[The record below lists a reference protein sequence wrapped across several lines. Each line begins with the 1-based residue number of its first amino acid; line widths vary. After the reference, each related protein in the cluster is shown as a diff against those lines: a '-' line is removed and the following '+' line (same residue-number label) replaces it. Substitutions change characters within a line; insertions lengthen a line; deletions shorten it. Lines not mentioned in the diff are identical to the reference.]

1 MEEVPCE
8 AGLGARARDDRPA
21 RLGVV
26 PMSRSD
32 MVWCVA
38 LSVGLAV
45 ALAIG
50 FALVGYEHEPS
61 VPPQTA
67 VSTYVGPGDGR

>member
-1 MEEVPCE
+1 
-8 AGLGARARDDRPA
+8 
-21 RLGVV
+21 
-26 PMSRSD
+26 MSRTD
-32 MVWCVA
+32 VVWCLA
-38 LSVGLAV
+38 LSAGLAV
-45 ALAIG
+45 ALWAG

>member
-1 MEEVPCE
+1 MPDGTRS
-8 AGLGARARDDRPA
+8 AGEGRAAR
-21 RLGVV
+21 GIGSGGIV
-26 PMSRSD
+26 SKSD
-32 MVWCVA
+32 VVWCLA
-38 LSVGLAV
+38 LSVGPSV

>member
-1 MEEVPCE
+1 
-8 AGLGARARDDRPA
+8 
-21 RLGVV
+21 
-26 PMSRSD
+26 MSRTD
-32 MVWCVA
+32 VVWCLA

-50 FALVGYEHEPS
+50 FALVVYEHEPS

>member
-1 MEEVPCE
+1 MPDGTRS
-8 AGLGARARDDRPA
+8 AGEGRAAR
-21 RLGVV
+21 GIGSGGIV
-26 PMSRSD
+26 SKSD
-32 MVWCVA
+32 VVWCLA
-38 LSVGLAV
+38 LSV

>member
-1 MEEVPCE
+1 
-8 AGLGARARDDRPA
+8 
-21 RLGVV
+21 
-26 PMSRSD
+26 MSRAD
-32 MVWCVA
+32 VILCLA

-50 FALVGYEHEPS
+50 FALVGYEHGPS

-67 VSTYVGPGDGR
+67 VSTYVGPGEGR

>member
-1 MEEVPCE
+1 MPDGTRS
-8 AGLGARARDDRPA
+8 AGEGRAAR
-21 RLGVV
+21 GIGSGGIV
-26 PMSRSD
+26 SKSD
-32 MVWCVA
+32 VVWCLA

-50 FALVGYEHEPS
+50 FALVGYEREPS
-61 VPPQTA
+61 FPPQTA

>member
-1 MEEVPCE
+1 MPDGTRS
-8 AGLGARARDDRPA
+8 AGEGRAAR
-21 RLGVV
+21 GIGSGGIV
-26 PMSRSD
+26 SKSD
-32 MVWCVA
+32 VVWCLA

-50 FALVGYEHEPS
+50 FAPVGYEHEPS

>member
-1 MEEVPCE
+1 MPDGTRS
-8 AGLGARARDDRPA
+8 AGEGRAAR
-21 RLGVV
+21 GIGSGGIV
-26 PMSRSD
+26 SKSD
-32 MVWCVA
+32 VVWCLA

-50 FALVGYEHEPS
+50 LAIVEYEHEPS

>member
-1 MEEVPCE
+1 MPDGTRS
-8 AGLGARARDDRPA
+8 AGEGRAAR
-21 RLGVV
+21 GIGSGGIV
-26 PMSRSD
+26 SKSD
-32 MVWCVA
+32 VVWCLA

-45 ALAIG
+45 ALLAG

>member
-1 MEEVPCE
+1 MPDGTRSAGEGRE
-8 AGLGARARDDRPA
+8 ARGIGS
-21 RLGVV
+21 GGIV
-26 PMSRSD
+26 SKSD
-32 MVWCVA
+32 VVWCLA
-38 LSVGLAV
+38 LSVG
-45 ALAIG
+45 LAIG

>member
-1 MEEVPCE
+1 
-8 AGLGARARDDRPA
+8 
-21 RLGVV
+21 
-26 PMSRSD
+26 MSKAD
-32 MVWCVA
+32 VVWCLA

-50 FALVGYEHEPS
+50 LAIVGYEHEPS

>member
-1 MEEVPCE
+1 MPDGTRR
-8 AGLGARARDDRPA
+8 AGEGRAAR
-21 RLGVV
+21 GIGSGGIV
-26 PMSRSD
+26 SKSD
-32 MVWCVA
+32 VVWCLA

>member
-1 MEEVPCE
+1 MPDGTRS
-8 AGLGARARDDRPA
+8 AGEGRAAR
-21 RLGVV
+21 GIGSGGIVCK
-26 PMSRSD
+26 SD
-32 MVWCVA
+32 VVWCLA

>member
-1 MEEVPCE
+1 MPDGTRS
-8 AGLGARARDDRPA
+8 AGEGRAAR
-21 RLGVV
+21 GIGSGGIV
-26 PMSRSD
+26 SKSD
-32 MVWCVA
+32 VVWCLA

-45 ALAIG
+45 ALDIG

-67 VSTYVGPGDGR
+67 VSTYVGPGEGR

>member
-1 MEEVPCE
+1 MPDGTRS
-8 AGLGARARDDRPA
+8 AGEGRAAR
-21 RLGVV
+21 GIGSGGIV
-26 PMSRSD
+26 SKSD
-32 MVWCVA
+32 VVWCLA
-38 LSVGLAV
+38 LSVGLAVALAV

>member
-1 MEEVPCE
+1 
-8 AGLGARARDDRPA
+8 
-21 RLGVV
+21 
-26 PMSRSD
+26 MSRTD
-32 MVWCVA
+32 VVWCLA

-50 FALVGYEHEPS
+50 SALVGYEHEPS

-67 VSTYVGPGDGR
+67 VSTYVGPGEGR

>member
-1 MEEVPCE
+1 MPDGTRS
-8 AGLGARARDDRPA
+8 AGEGRAA
-21 RLGVV
+21 GGIGSGGIV
-26 PMSRSD
+26 SKSD
-32 MVWCVA
+32 VVWCLA

>member
-1 MEEVPCE
+1 MPDGTRSAGEGRE
-8 AGLGARARDDRPA
+8 ARGIGS
-21 RLGVV
+21 GGIV
-26 PMSRSD
+26 SKSD
-32 MVWCVA
+32 VVWCLA

-45 ALAIG
+45 ALWVG

>member
-1 MEEVPCE
+1 
-8 AGLGARARDDRPA
+8 
-21 RLGVV
+21 
-26 PMSRSD
+26 MSKAD
-32 MVWCVA
+32 VVWCLA
-38 LSVGLAV
+38 LSVELAV

>member
-1 MEEVPCE
+1 MPGGTRS
-8 AGLGARARDDRPA
+8 AGEGRAAR
-21 RLGVV
+21 GIGSGGIV
-26 PMSRSD
+26 SKSD
-32 MVWCVA
+32 VVWCLA